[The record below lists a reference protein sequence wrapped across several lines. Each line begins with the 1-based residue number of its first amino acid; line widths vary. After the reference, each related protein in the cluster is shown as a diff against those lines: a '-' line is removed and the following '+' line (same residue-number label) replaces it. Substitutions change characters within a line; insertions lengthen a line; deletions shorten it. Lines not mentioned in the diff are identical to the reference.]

1 MNIEEG
7 LIDVTWGKV
16 WYRKAKSAA
25 NSAPLLVLHGG
36 PGASCYPLQR
46 LDKLAEGLEGQ
57 TVVYYD
63 QLGAGRSQGPT
74 DKALWNLDRYVKEL
88 GQVRERL
95 GLDEVHILGHSWGT
109 TLLAAYLLTK
119 PTGVKSAIFSS
130 PCLSAPRWAKDQ
142 ERLLKQLPEET
153 QEAIARCEADGST
166 DSEEY
171 KQAMQVF
178 AKNFVC
184 RIEISAEEKEATSK
198 LGNHEVYNT
207 MWGPSEFCVTGN
219 LKEFDCTPRLHEI
232 EVPSLF
238 LCGRYDEATPE
249 STDYFSRL
257 VPGAK
262 LHIFEKSAHSPYRE
276 QPEEYREIVARFLEE
291 VELAGK

>member
-1 MNIEEG
+1 MKVEEG
-7 LIDVTWGKV
+7 FVGVTGGRV
-16 WYRKAKSAA
+16 WYRIAKGERDA
-25 NSAPLLVLHGG
+25 APLLVLHGG
-36 PGASCYPLQR
+36 PGSTTYPLQR
-46 LDKLAEGLEGQ
+46 LDELTEGADGR
-57 TVVYYD
+57 TIVYYD

-74 DKALWNLDRYVKEL
+74 DKSLWNLDRYVKEL
-88 GQVRERL
+88 GQVREQL
-95 GLDEVHILGHSWGT
+95 GLEEVHILGHSWGT

-119 PTGVKSAIFSS
+119 PPGVKSAIFSS
-130 PCLSAPRWAKDQ
+130 PCLSAPQWAKDQ

-153 QEAIARCEADGST
+153 QEAIARCEADGTT

-171 KQAMQVF
+171 KQAMDVF

-184 RIEISAEEKEATSK
+184 RIEVSKEEREAVSQ
-198 LGNHEVYNT
+198 LANREIYNT

-219 LKEFDCTPRLHEI
+219 LKEFDCTPRLHELD
-232 EVPSLF
+232 VPSLF

-249 STDYFSRL
+249 STSYFSSL

-276 QPEEYREIVARFLEE
+276 QPEEYRQVVKEF
-291 VELAGK
+291 LAGRTEK